1 MSAHTQPRIQ
11 AMLKLAVSEP
21 GMSVAERELDANLYL
36 LGVTNGVVDLR
47 TGLLMANE
55 PSMYITRYCNA
66 GYVEGAQCP
75 RWLRF
80 LDEVFMGDQ
89 ATIQTVQRL
98 LGYTLTGL
106 NTEEVLAICYGFGS
120 NGKSVF
126 SNVILAIFGG
136 YGMTAPSSILVA
148 RRSDDAGP
156 RNDLA
161 AVAGARLV
169 SINELQAGDRLDE
182 QVVKM
187 LAGREP
193 IAARFLYEDYFE
205 FTPQFT
211 AWLRTNHKPIITGD
225 DDGIWRR
232 LVLLPFKRSFKDDQK
247 DPYLEQKLLAERAGI
262 LQWMLEGARLYLKDG
277 LPLSPLIRAEV
288 ATYRQDS
295 DVLGEFLAD
304 HTAVDSA
311 ERIEQSHLFR
321 KFKWWCERNGLRV
334 PSKKSFTQRLAE
346 RGFTEA
352 KSGSNRY
359 YVGLQLAEGVVLWPF
374 D

>member
-1 MSAHTQPRIQ
+1 
-11 AMLKLAVSEP
+11 
-21 GMSVAERELDANLYL
+21 
-36 LGVTNGVVDLR
+36 
-47 TGLLMANE
+47 
-55 PSMYITRYCNA
+55 
-66 GYVEGAQCP
+66 
-75 RWLRF
+75 
-80 LDEVFMGDQ
+80 
-89 ATIQTVQRL
+89 
-98 LGYTLTGL
+98 
-106 NTEEVLAICYGFGS
+106 
-120 NGKSVF
+120 
-126 SNVILAIFGG
+126 
-136 YGMTAPSSILVA
+136 
-148 RRSDDAGP
+148 
-156 RNDLA
+156 
-161 AVAGARLV
+161 
-169 SINELQAGDRLDE
+169 
-182 QVVKM
+182 M